1 MARITIPYAVA
12 DFIDLRERGFYY
24 VDKTDYIPKLED
36 YNAPVFLRP
45 RRFGKSLLV
54 STLACYYDRTKA
66 HRFEE
71 LFGGTWIG
79 NHPTKEHNSY
89 MIIRY
94 DFSKMVMADTIEG
107 LAQNFNDLNCGP
119 VDVMVEHNRDLFGDF
134 QFTTRGD
141 ASKMLEEVLNYARSH
156 EFPKVYLLIDEYD
169 NFTNQLLT
177 AYNDPLYEEVTTN
190 DSFLR
195 TFFKVIKAGIGEGS
209 IRTCF
214 CTGVLPVTMDDL
226 TSGYNI
232 AEILTLEPNFLNML
246 GFTYEETETYLRY
259 VLDKYST
266 GQERFDE
273 IWQLIV
279 SNYDGYRFRPNGDR
293 LFNAT
298 ILTYFFKKFAANAG
312 SIPDELVDE
321 NLRTDINWIRRL
333 TLSLDNAKAMLD
345 ALIIDD
351 ELPYNF
357 SDLSKK
363 LDKQRVYL
371 LGVDVAVDE
380 YIGELIAVARRR
392 DDPETVWIIAPENIS
407 YTIQQIEEMIYFEEQ
422 YYDSFVEI
430 VDEEL
435 WDAYDENEKLLG
447 FDLKRSQAKS
457 LPDGVY
463 HVIVNVY
470 TMTKD
475 GKLLTTERSRNK
487 TYPLKW
493 EVTGGSIL
501 KGETAAEGAV
511 RELYEETGI
520 KISTEDLIVLYSYV
534 DKPKH
539 AIYHSYLNLIEKEVH
554 VTLQEGETMDY
565 MYVPYKEFDELV
577 NSDRFVP
584 SEQRRYKNQAVFTML
599 SRFIPD
605 SAAST

>member
-1 MARITIPYAVA
+1 MDTTDTTFRIYPIGIQN
-12 DFIDLRERGFYY
+12 FEDLRNNNNVY
-24 VDKTDYIPKLED
+24 VDKTELIYRLANTNKV
-36 YNAPVFLRP
+36 YFLSRP

-71 LFGGTWIG
+71 LFGDTWIG
-79 NHPTKEHNSY
+79 NHPTKEHNRY

-94 DFSKMVMADTIEG
+94 DFSAMVMSDHIQG

-119 VDVMVEHNRDLFGDF
+119 VEVMVAHNRDLFGDF
-134 QFTTRGD
+134 EFTNRGD
-141 ASKMLEEVLNYARSH
+141 ASKMLEEVLTYARSH
-156 EFPKVYLLIDEYD
+156 ELPKVYILIDEYD

-195 TFFKVIKAGIGEGS
+195 TFFKVIKKGIGEGS

-232 AEILTLEPNFLNML
+232 AEILTFEPNFLNML

-266 GQERFDE
+266 GQDRFDE

-345 ALIIDD
+345 ALVIDD
-351 ELPYNF
+351 ELPYNVA
-357 SDLSKK
+357 DLASKFNK
-363 LDKQRVYL
+363 KKFFDKEFYPISLFYLGMTTLKDKFVTTLPNMTMRSVYMDYYNQLNKIEGNAQRYVPVYRHYDSNRSL
-371 LGVDVAVDE
+371 EPLVQ
-380 YIGELIAVARRR
+380 
-392 DDPETVWIIAPENIS
+392 N
-407 YTIQQIEEMIYFEEQ
+407 YFEQYLGQFPAQVFDKINENFIRCSFYELVSRYLSSCYTFAIEQ
-422 YYDSFVEI
+422 NNSAGRSDFEMTGIPGTDYHTDDRVVEFKYYRMKEAEKMLVLSEPLPEHVEQ
-430 VDEEL
+430 V
-435 WDAYDENEKLLG
+435 
-447 FDLKRSQAKS
+447 KRYGEDTKKKF
-457 LPDGVY
+457 PNYNVRTYVVY
-463 HVIVNVY
+463 ICA
-470 TMTKD
+470 
-475 GKLLTTERSRNK
+475 NK
-487 TYPLKW
+487 GWKFW
-493 EVTGGSIL
+493 EV
-501 KGETAAEGAV
+501 
-511 RELYEETGI
+511 
-520 KISTEDLIVLYSYV
+520 
-534 DKPKH
+534 
-539 AIYHSYLNLIEKEVH
+539 
-554 VTLQEGETMDY
+554 
-565 MYVPYKEFDELV
+565 
-577 NSDRFVP
+577 
-584 SEQRRYKNQAVFTML
+584 
-599 SRFIPD
+599 
-605 SAAST
+605 